1 MANVLREAADLLE
14 ADLVWSAD
22 LDAIRLDLA
31 VLLRLE
37 SFVSMPRTSATK
49 IARTLVEDFSN
60 ELTVG

>member
-37 SFVSMPRTSATK
+37 SFAPMPRTSATK
-49 IARTLVEDFSN
+49 IAKTLVEDFSN